1 MMKHL
6 SLSLLFFF
14 ASIHLLKAQVQVS
27 PIQAGPMLGYSEMRE
42 VLLWVQ
48 TKQTAKVKFMYW
60 EQGNTTQKMSTDEVT
75 TQKNTAFVA
84 RLIADQVQPSKK
96 YDYEVWID
104 GKKVNVSYPLSFQSQ
119 TLWQWR
125 TDPPNFKFAFG
136 SCAFINDPPYDRPSA
151 YGEGYEVFTSINALK
166 PDFMVWG
173 GDNIY
178 LREPDWNTR
187 TGILYRNTHTRS
199 LPQLQPL
206 LASTHHYAIWD
217 DHDFGPNDS
226 DRGFSLK
233 NMTSEAFRLFWGN
246 PNYIFEG
253 ACTGTFEWGDAQ
265 FFLLDDRWFRAPND
279 RNDDRTYFGK
289 AQIQWLIDALVFSK
303 ANFKFIVT
311 GGQIINAAS
320 VYENYAIFA
329 EERAYLLRRITDEK
343 IPGVIF
349 LTGDRHHTVLHRL
362 NRFDTY
368 PLYDFTVSPLTSG
381 PGKPSDKEKK
391 TDTFVEGTATESIRN
406 FSTFEITGKATDRV
420 LKVTIFDTKGTSQWT
435 REIKASELK

>member
-1 MMKHL
+1 MKKIFL
-6 SLSLLFFF
+6 LLCTSLFFTLT
-14 ASIHLLKAQVQVS
+14 ALAQ
-27 PIQAGPMLGYSEMRE
+27 IQSGPMIGYSEMRE

-48 TKQTAKVKFMYW
+48 TKQAAKVKFMYW
-60 EQGNTTQKMSTDEVT
+60 EQGNMALKMSTEEVVT
-75 TQKNTAFVA
+75 NKNTAFVA
-84 RLIADQVQPSKK
+84 RLIADQVQPTKK

-104 GKKVNVSYPLSFQSQ
+104 NKKMNISYPLSFQTQ

-125 TDPPNFKFAFG
+125 TDPPAFKFAFG
-136 SCAFINDPPYDRPSA
+136 SCAYVNDAPYDRPA
-151 YGEGYEVFTSINALK
+151 PYGGEYEIFTSIAAKK

-173 GDNIY
+173 GDNTY

-199 LPQLQPL
+199 LPEMQPL
-206 LASTHHYAIWD
+206 LGSTHHYAIWD

-233 NMTSEAFRLFWGN
+233 NMTAEAFRLFWGN

-265 FFLLDDRWFRAPND
+265 FFLLDDRWFRAPNN

-320 VYENYAIFA
+320 LFENYAVFA
-329 EERAYLLRRITDEK
+329 EERNYLLQRIADEK

-349 LTGDRHHTVLHRL
+349 LTGDRHHTILHRL
-362 NRFDTY
+362 NRFGTY

-381 PGKPSDKEKK
+381 PGKPNEREKT
-391 TDTFVEGTATESIRN
+391 TDTFVEGTSVENKRN
-406 FSTFEITGKATDRV
+406 FSTFEITGKADNRV
-420 LKVTIFDTKGTSQWT
+420 LKVSIFDSKGVEQWQ

>member
-1 MMKHL
+1 MKKI
-6 SLSLLFFF
+6 SLLLYTARAAPF
-14 ASIHLLKAQVQVS
+14 LLFTLTSLAQVQS
-27 PIQAGPMLGYSEMRE
+27 GPMVGYSEMRE
-42 VLLWVQ
+42 VLLWIQ
-48 TKQTAKVKFMYW
+48 TKQAAKVKFMYW
-60 EQGNTTQKMSTDEVT
+60 EQGNTAQKMSTEEVLT
-75 TQKNTAFVA
+75 NKNTAFVA
-84 RLIADQVQPSKK
+84 RLIADQVQPTKK

-104 GKKVNVSYPLSFQSQ
+104 NKKINITYPLSFQTQ
-119 TLWQWR
+119 ALWQHR
-125 TDPPNFKFAFG
+125 TDPPAFKFAFG
-136 SCAFINDPPYDRPSA
+136 SCAYVNDAPYDRPA
-151 YGEGYEVFTSINALK
+151 PYGGEYEIFTTIAAQK

-173 GDNIY
+173 GDNTY

-199 LPQLQPL
+199 LPEMQPL
-206 LASTHHYAIWD
+206 LGSTHHYAIWD

-311 GGQIINAAS
+311 GGQIVNAAS
-320 VYENYAIFA
+320 LFENYAVFA
-329 EERAYLLRRITDEK
+329 EERNYLLQRIADEK

-349 LTGDRHHTVLHRL
+349 LTGDRHHTILHRL
-362 NRFDTY
+362 NRFGTY

-381 PGKPSDKEKK
+381 PGKPNDKEKT
-391 TDTFVEGTATESIRN
+391 TDTFVEGTSVENKRN
-406 FSTFEITGKATDRV
+406 FSTFEITGKANERV
-420 LKVTIFDTKGTSQWT
+420 LKVSIFDSKGVQQWQ

>member
-1 MMKHL
+1 
-6 SLSLLFFF
+6 
-14 ASIHLLKAQVQVS
+14 
-27 PIQAGPMLGYSEMRE
+27 
-42 VLLWVQ
+42 
-48 TKQTAKVKFMYW
+48 
-60 EQGNTTQKMSTDEVT
+60 
-75 TQKNTAFVA
+75 
-84 RLIADQVQPSKK
+84 
-96 YDYEVWID
+96 
-104 GKKVNVSYPLSFQSQ
+104 
-119 TLWQWR
+119 
-125 TDPPNFKFAFG
+125 
-136 SCAFINDPPYDRPSA
+136 
-151 YGEGYEVFTSINALK
+151 
-166 PDFMVWG
+166 MVWG
-173 GDNIY
+173 GDNTY

-199 LPQLQPL
+199 LPEMQPL
-206 LASTHHYAIWD
+206 LGSTHHYAIWD

-289 AQIQWLIDALVFSK
+289 PQIQWLIDALVFSK

-311 GGQIINAAS
+311 GGQIVNAAS
-320 VYENYAIFA
+320 LFENYAVFA
-329 EERAYLLRRITDEK
+329 EERNYLLQRIADEK

-349 LTGDRHHTVLHRL
+349 LTGDRHHTILHRL
-362 NRFDTY
+362 NRFGTY

-381 PGKPSDKEKK
+381 PGKPNDKEKT
-391 TDTFVEGTATESIRN
+391 TDTFVEGTSVENKRN
-406 FSTFEITGKATDRV
+406 FSTFEITGKANERV
-420 LKVTIFDTKGTSQWT
+420 LKVSIFDSKGVEQWQ

>member
-1 MMKHL
+1 MKRL
-6 SLSLLFFF
+6 SFVYFFALLFAQPLF
-14 ASIHLLKAQVQVS
+14 AQ
-27 PIQAGPMLGYSEMRE
+27 IQSGPMLGYSEMRE

-48 TKQTAKVKFMYW
+48 TKQAAKVKFVYW
-60 EQGNTTQKMSTDEVT
+60 EQGNPAQKMTTDEVT
-75 TQKNTAFVA
+75 TAKNTAFVA

-104 GKKVNVSYPLSFQSQ
+104 GKKVSINYPLSFQTQ

-125 TDPPNFKFAFG
+125 TDPPAFKFAFG
-136 SCAFINDPPYDRPSA
+136 SCAFVNDPAYDRPNA
-151 YGEGYEVFTSINALK
+151 YGGEYEIFTAIAAQK
-166 PDFMVWG
+166 PDFMLWG
-173 GDNIY
+173 GDNTY

-199 LPQLQPL
+199 LPELQPL

-246 PNYIFEG
+246 PNTIFEG

-265 FFLLDDRWFRAPND
+265 FFLLDDRWFRAPNN

-289 AQIQWLIDALVFSK
+289 AQIQWLIDALIFSK
-303 ANFKFIVT
+303 APFKFIVT
-311 GGQIINAAS
+311 GGQIVNAAS
-320 VYENYAIFA
+320 LFENYAVFA
-329 EERAYLLRRITDEK
+329 EERAYLLQRIADEK

-349 LTGDRHHTVLHRL
+349 LTGDRHHTALHRL
-362 NRFDTY
+362 NRFGTY

-381 PGKPSDKEKK
+381 PSKPTDQEKT
-391 TDTFVEGTATESIRN
+391 TDTFVAGALTEGKRN
-406 FSTFEITGKATDRV
+406 FGTFEISGKADDRV
-420 LKVTIFDTKGTSQWT
+420 LKVTIFDAKGTTQWT